1 MAFATTLTTLF
12 QTTLEQRMI
21 TEYDV
26 LGNSPATYFI
36 CGVWANMKRGREF
49 HPASNGIT
57 VTYSDVDAYGNQN
70 TATGTTR

>member
-1 MAFATTLTTLF
+1 
-12 QTTLEQRMI
+12 MI